1 MAERREV
8 QYSGR
13 VQGVGFRFTT
23 CEVASHYSVTGYV
36 QNLSDGRVRLV
47 CEGEPAELD
56 KFLRDV
62 QFRMEGKIDNVT
74 IDHQQASGEFS
85 GFTIR

>member
-8 QYSGR
+8 HYSGR
-13 VQGVGFRFTT
+13 VQGVGFRFTAR
-23 CEVASHYSVTGYV
+23 EVASHYAVTGYV

-56 KFLRDV
+56 KFLRDL

-74 IDHQQASGEFS
+74 FDHQLASGEFS